1 MARRRSE
8 AGGEATAHARRMRE
22 AVEAWKA
29 SGLTAAVFARR
40 LGVARATLF
49 GWQWAIRRRDRGPA
63 AAAPPFVGVRLVDRL
78 HARPV
83 PFDVVLPGKRVVRVR
98 SGFDEA
104 ELLRLLVALA
114 RLPC

>member
-8 AGGEATAHARRMRE
+8 AGGEAAVHERRKRE

-49 GWQWAIRRRDRGPA
+49 GWQWAIRRRDRA
-63 AAAPPFVGVRLVDRL
+63 RTMAAPRFLGVRLVDGLR
-78 HARPV
+78 ARDV
-83 PFDVVLPGKRVVRVR
+83 PFDVVLPGRRVVRVR
-98 SGFDEA
+98 PGFDEA
-104 ELLRLLVALA
+104 EFSRLLVALERPA
-114 RLPC
+114 C